1 MQVHLKRPRP
11 VPDLERAKLK
21 PSDPAHVALARDRPL
36 EEAQKSYH
44 TVLEQQILEALEDLR
59 RPAPGLALS
68 ALSAGLDLGFG
79 PLLMAV
85 LVTLIG
91 RTWSPAATRLLMANG
106 YAAGFV
112 FVVIGRS
119 VLFTERTTS
128 AVLPVLARRASARQ
142 LLRLWGIVLAG
153 NLVGAFAIS
162 AAIARVGIDLG
173 IVDRPAL
180 ALLADGLLSK
190 PWWLMLLSAVLAGWL
205 MGLLTWLVTA
215 SRDTV
220 GQIVVVWM
228 TTFVIGI
235 AGLHHSIAGSIEV
248 LTAIFA
254 RAGPAFSAYGTF
266 VVWSVIG
273 NAIGGSCFV
282 AVLKFGHVTASAV
295 EK

>member
-1 MQVHLKRPRP
+1 METGTVLAGIGKRNRVSRARLTTHRALRDPRNRLPPGPFLMPVHLKRPRP

-21 PSDPAHVALARDRPL
+21 PSDRAHVALARDRPL

-106 YAAGFV
+106 YAAGFA

-142 LLRLWGIVLAG
+142 LLRLWGIVLAA

-180 ALLADGLLSK
+180 ALLAGGLL
-190 PWWLMLLSAVLAGWL
+190 
-205 MGLLTWLVTA
+205 
-215 SRDTV
+215 
-220 GQIVVVWM
+220 
-228 TTFVIGI
+228 
-235 AGLHHSIAGSIEV
+235 V

-295 EK
+295 EE